1 MLKLGV
7 ITKEISMDFEHSL
20 KVMGEFDL
28 EYAEI
33 DSLWGKRADLLDKEE
48 VKKVKELLKKY
59 NKKVSCIAPG
69 LFERIPLRIDPNEKS
84 FYGSYAEHLEK
95 LKRTIDLAHELN
107 TNIIKVFG
115 FGMEFWDEWFKNWT
129 GKGIIE
135 TVAERFEEPTRI
147 AGKEGI
153 TLAVETC
160 FLNNVTNAYTAKK
173 VIEELG
179 SDYLRVCWD
188 PANSLYYNEVAYPD
202 GYNLIK
208 DYIVHFHVKDGIF
221 DARKLDIKL
230 CPPGKGNVKY
240 YPEIIKSLIDN
251 GYEGV
256 FSIESEYAPKGG
268 TPEDGFRECAK
279 GLKEIIE
286 NLSLE

>member
-1 MLKLGV
+1 MVKLGV
-7 ITKEISMDFEHSL
+7 ITKEISMDFEYSL
-20 KVMGEFDL
+20 KVMDEFNF

-33 DSLWGKRADLLDKEE
+33 DSLWGKHVDKLDKEE
-48 VKKVKELLKKY
+48 IKKVKELLKKY

-69 LFERIPLRIDPNEKS
+69 LFERVSLDINPNEIS
-84 FYGSYAEHLEK
+84 PHGSYEEHLEK
-95 LKRTIDLAHELN
+95 LKRAIALAHELN

-115 FGMEFWDEWFKNWT
+115 FGMEFWDEWYKNRT

-147 AGKEGI
+147 AGEEGI
-153 TLAVETC
+153 TLAIETC

-188 PANSLYYNEVAYPD
+188 PANSLYYNEVSYPE

-208 DYIVHFHVKDGIF
+208 NYIVHVHVKDGIF

-240 YPEIIKSLIDN
+240 YPEIIKSLIDD
-251 GYEGV
+251 GYDGV
-256 FSIESEYAPKGG
+256 FSLEPEYAPKGG

-279 GLKEIIE
+279 GFKEILE
-286 NLSLE
+286 NLSLK